1 MFETVERM
9 VYNGYTINVAQD
21 PDPMDPRKEF
31 DNLGTMVCFHRRYNL
46 GDEHDLRAEDF
57 TGWEDMK
64 QHLRKSLGA
73 VIILPLYLYDHG
85 GLRMKVGSFQ
95 GMLPQGHA
103 EFDSGPVG
111 FIYITEEKIKEEGL
125 DDRTPDKIEDLLRS
139 EVNVYDDYLSGAV
152 YGYQV
157 IDADGEEIHSCW
169 GFYGYDHNK
178 SGLVEAAQHEVEAEI
193 YHRLKTEG
201 IQQELELG

>member
-9 VYNGYTINVAQD
+9 VYNGYTINVVQD